1 MEPKISFEE
10 LLKPFHIKPRNEQ
23 YYIEALTHSSYA
35 YEVHGNKHKDYE
47 KLEFMGD
54 AVFQL
59 VSAELVYK
67 NFPDKS
73 EGELTKLRSKLVR
86 TESFAKLGRELNI
99 HNMIYLGH
107 GEEKDRGKKDKIIE
121 DVVEAFLGAVFI
133 DRGYKIARIVA
144 RRWLLQI
151 LNELKDD
158 DVEDYKSQL
167 QELIQSDSR
176 EPLKYE
182 LLYTEG
188 KDNNK
193 IFYYR
198 VTHDGVILGEGKG
211 KSKKAAE
218 QEAAKVALSKL
229 AK

>member
-1 MEPKISFEE
+1 MEPKISFLE
-10 LLKPFHIKPRNEQ
+10 LLKPFHIKPRNEL
-23 YYIEALTHSSYA
+23 YYIEALTHSSFA
-35 YEVHGNKHKDYE
+35 YEMHGSKARDYE

-67 NFPDKS
+67 NFPDKT

-86 TESFAKLGRELNI
+86 TESFAKLGRELQI
-99 HNMIYLGH
+99 HEMIYLGH
-107 GEEKDRGKKDKIIE
+107 GEEKDRGKKDKLIE
-121 DVVEAFLGAVFI
+121 DVVEAFMGALFI

-144 RRWLLQI
+144 RRWLLKI

-182 LLYTEG
+182 LIYTEG

-193 IFYYR
+193 IFYYK
-198 VTHDGVILGEGKG
+198 VSHDGVILGEGKG

>member
-1 MEPKISFEE
+1 MEPKISYLE
-10 LLKPFHIKPRNEQ
+10 LLKPFHIKPREEI

-35 YEVHGNKHKDYE
+35 HEQQKNTKHNE

-59 VSAELVYK
+59 VSAELLYK
-67 NFPDKS
+67 NYPDKT

-99 HNMIYLGH
+99 HEMMYLGH
-107 GEEKDRGKKDKIIE
+107 GEEKDRGKKDKLIE
-121 DVVEAFLGAVFI
+121 DVVEAFMGAIFI
-133 DRGYKIARIVA
+133 DRGYKVARIVA
-144 RRWLLQI
+144 RRWLLKI
-151 LNELKDD
+151 LLDLKEDE
-158 DVEDYKSQL
+158 VEDYKSEL

-182 LLYTEG
+182 LLKTEG

-193 IFYYR
+193 IFYYNNMR
-198 VTHDGVILGEGKG
+198 LCVHTC
-211 KSKKAAE
+211 A
-218 QEAAKVALSKL
+218 
-229 AK
+229 

>member
-1 MEPKISFEE
+1 MYT
-10 LLKPFHIKPRNEQ
+10 R
-23 YYIEALTHSSYA
+23 
-35 YEVHGNKHKDYE
+35 
-47 KLEFMGD
+47 
-54 AVFQL
+54 
-59 VSAELVYK
+59 
-67 NFPDKS
+67 FPDKA

-86 TESFAKLGRELNI
+86 TESFARLGRELQI
-99 HNMIYLGH
+99 HEMMYLGH

-121 DVVEAFLGAVFI
+121 NAVESFIGALFL
-133 DRGYKIARIVA
+133 DRGYKMARIVC
-144 RRWLLQI
+144 RRWLLKI
-151 LNELKDD
+151 LDELDEE
-158 DVEDYKSQL
+158 DVEDYKSKL

-182 LLYTEG
+182 LIKSSG

-198 VTHDGVILGEGKG
+198 VSHDGIVLGEGVG

-218 QEAAKVALSKL
+218 QEAAKHALSKL

>member
-1 MEPKISFEE
+1 MQPKISFNE
-10 LLKPFHIKPRNEQ
+10 LLKPFHIKPKNENL
-23 YYIEALTHSSYA
+23 YIEALTHSSYA
-35 YEVHGNKHKDYE
+35 HENHIEVTKDYE

-59 VSAELVYK
+59 VSAELIYK
-67 NFPDKS
+67 NYPEKT

-86 TESFAKLGRELNI
+86 TESFAKLGRELLI
-99 HNMIYLGH
+99 HEMMYLGH

-121 DVVEAFLGAVFI
+121 DVVEAFMGALFL

-151 LNELKDD
+151 LSELKEDD
-158 DVEDYKSQL
+158 IEDYKSEL

-182 LLYTEG
+182 LIKTEG

-193 IFYYR
+193 MFYYR
-198 VTHDGVILGEGKG
+198 VSHDGMLLGEGKG
-211 KSKKAAE
+211 RSKKAAE